1 MTTYAQ
7 LQADVI
13 QYSGRDDVS
22 ASVPMFIRLAENE
35 IYRRVRTVEMETS
48 TTFTFSSPDYE
59 ATLPSDWLGFKRL
72 KVLDSANPKCQY
84 VGPDVFAGLA
94 EMSPGNFAAL
104 IGDAELIYTVE
115 ANKIIVNQPRG
126 ATEPIEISAV
136 YFKRPLPLATDDVNN
151 PLLIPHFDL
160 FLYSTLVQLWMWA
173 DELEQE
179 QRFQA
184 RADRVTG
191 QIDEFDRTRR
201 RVAGTAK
208 RTNAR
213 AGVI

>member
-35 IYRRVRTVEMETS
+35 IYRRVRTIEMEATVS
-48 TTFTFSSPDYE
+48 FTFSSPDYE
-59 ATLPSDWLGFKRL
+59 DDLPTDWLGFKRL
-72 KVLDSANPKCQY
+72 KVLDSANPKCLY
-84 VGPDVFAGLA
+84 VGPDVFASLA
-94 EMSPGNFAAL
+94 EMSPGNFLAL
-104 IGDAELIYTVE
+104 IGDAELIYTLE
-115 ANKIIVNQPRG
+115 ANKIKVNQPRG
-126 ATEPIEISAV
+126 ATEPIDISAV
-136 YFKRPLPLATDDVNN
+136 YFQRPVPLADDDTAN
-151 PLLIPHFDL
+151 PLLTPHFDL
-160 FLYSTLVQLWMWA
+160 FLYSALVQLWLWA

-184 RADRVTG
+184 RADRVTA
-191 QIDEFDRTRR
+191 QIDEFDRVRR
-201 RVAGTAK
+201 RPAGSSQ

-213 AGVI
+213 AGVV